1 MTTITDFTNEL
12 HIRLYV
18 ADLLRDNIKD
28 DNFVEQADK
37 MFAFIVKNA
46 SLPPQPKVHETS
58 ADILSNWNKILAGIT
73 GLDKEEK
80 MSEIE
85 KKFHLFK
92 AKSVRDPKSDKAGII
107 VGFSKE
113 FNSLIVSCDPGQK
126 GMEPCETDS
135 IAIDKGL
142 IMDGVFYISIEEV
155 ERQLGS

>member
-1 MTTITDFTNEL
+1 MTTITDFSNEL

-18 ADLLRDNIKD
+18 ADLLSNKVKD
-28 DNFVEQADK
+28 KDFDEQAEK
-37 MFAFIVKNA
+37 MMTFIMKHA

-85 KKFHLFK
+85 KKFHIFK
-92 AKSVRDPKSDKAGII
+92 AKSVRDPKSDKTGII

-126 GMEPCETDS
+126 GMEPCGTDS

-142 IMDGVFYISIEEV
+142 IMNGVFYISIEEV
-155 ERQLGS
+155 EKQFGV